1 MKGLGGILAVIGLIV
16 VVLGLV
22 NHFVKNFLGSA
33 GHASTII
40 AIVGAVLLVIG
51 LVMYMMPSRA
61 RA

>member
-33 GHASTII
+33 GHASLII
-40 AIVGAVLLVIG
+40 AVVGAVLLVIG
-51 LVMYMMPSRA
+51 AAMYMMPGKA